1 MKLRSR
7 LKRGEFQLA
16 LPNMKTINFFL
27 KSFFVHRRNKNASEW
42 GLRIAEKAN
51 KKLQTLLRSHFLQRM
66 KTDVLADCLPTKRE
80 LVVWT
85 HLSER
90 QRTLYENYVVD
101 GGKVAAILSG
111 EMTSP
116 LEAVSWL
123 KMLCG
128 HPNLV
133 SSNAGMNELDGLVE
147 DSAKLEILVYLVK
160 RLRKSGHRCLIFSQS
175 TKMLDIMELV
185 LPFRLARIDGSVSG
199 KKRQDIVEKFNDS
212 KEHFDTLLLSTKAA
226 GVGLNLIG
234 ADRAIIYDPS
244 WNPADDSQ
252 AVDRC
257 YRIGQQN
264 DVTVYRFIT
273 AGTVEGKVE
282 LDFDLMFLLV
292 MNRT

>member
-1 MKLRSR
+1 MK
-7 LKRGEFQLA
+7 
-16 LPNMKTINFFL
+16 
-27 KSFFVHRRNKNASEW
+27 
-42 GLRIAEKAN
+42 
-51 KKLQTLLRSHFLQRM
+51 SHFLQRM
-66 KTDVLADCLPTKRE
+66 KTEVLADCLPTKRE

-85 HLSER
+85 HLSKR
-90 QRTLYENYVVD
+90 QRSLYENYVVD

-116 LEAVSWL
+116 LEAVTWL

-133 SSNAGMNELDGLVE
+133 SSNPNMNDMKGLVE
-147 DSAKLEILVYLVK
+147 DSAKLETLVYLVK

-175 TKMLDIMELV
+175 TKMLDIMESV
-185 LPFRLARIDGSVSG
+185 LPIRLARIDGSVSG
-199 KKRQDIVEKFNDS
+199 KKRQAIVEKFNES
-212 KEHFDTLLLSTKAA
+212 KLHFDALLLSTKAA

-257 YRIGQQN
+257 YRIGQRS

-273 AGTVEGKVE
+273 AGTVEGKLQSVV
-282 LDFDLMFLLV
+282 DLTFYLVIFKLLFLKHAQ
-292 MNRT
+292 RECTKSR